1 MSKED
6 VVEKKEL
13 EVRNAGELAMFIDH
27 EEKVVGFEDMDSS
40 TMAVPFIKVLNQM
53 SPELDTDSTQYMKGA
68 TQGDIVNTISKKNYG
83 KSLVATC
90 VKFEHIVIE
99 WQPNRG
105 GFAGYHT
112 PVEAEKITF
121 DRSVFGQHKTKEG
134 NVLSDTYMYYWVV
147 QGHERDGVV
156 VFAADSADI
165 KQGKK
170 LNAEML
176 GKFDAKGRKAPPYAQ
191 LYKMETIKDKND
203 QGSWYKPVYS
213 FVGFLQDAQA
223 FEIIKGVIES
233 LKETVVDYSKA
244 DGEKT
249 EPAQNTSKADLT
261 EY

>member
-165 KQGKK
+165 
-170 LNAEML
+170 
-176 GKFDAKGRKAPPYAQ
+176 
-191 LYKMETIKDKND
+191 IKDKND

-261 EY
+261 DY